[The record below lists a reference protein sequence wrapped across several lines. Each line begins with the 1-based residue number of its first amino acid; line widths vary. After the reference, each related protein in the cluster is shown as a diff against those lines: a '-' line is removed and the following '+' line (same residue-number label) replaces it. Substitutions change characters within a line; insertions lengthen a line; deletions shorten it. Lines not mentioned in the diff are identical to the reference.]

1 MFPRLIKIL
10 IYIIAGLLVLIFGLY
25 YTREATIL
33 VNFKISGVAGSDVAA
48 AGDSAI
54 IFQSIDTS
62 DFVTAPYPSLGDTI
76 LTIGDSA
83 ALPGIWSRTFNRT
96 APLGR
101 EVPISFK
108 HAGDTISAIIRTHES
123 SAEQFYS
130 IGALIMLRLLISL
143 SYLTVGIW
151 AFLKRSDS
159 GAVRA
164 LALFCFAMGSFT
176 ITGVRMEMD
185 GFASF
190 DIPLLSGILSYLGIF
205 AIFFGAFWLNLQIL
219 FPSPRSFVQKYSAAT
234 YATIYAPLSLLLIVA
249 NFIERSQLGYII
261 LSLIGL
267 QIGLGFY
274 FLGRNYARTREPMEK
289 RQIRLVL
296 WGTGAGMSGLLVL
309 PILALFAADWVR
321 QQPQIVII
329 GILIAIFLVLLLSP
343 LSFAYAFGKYRLLEV
358 EGRIRRGTRHFLV
371 TLFLL
376 TAFYVFIYFFSEI
389 FLEFA
394 GIESRT
400 PVLFVALALAVGF
413 APTQKRLS
421 SLLERWIFPER
432 VRLRE
437 MLNDY
442 LRQSLSTTDKDAF
455 WKELE
460 NRFRIALKVDA
471 VTPVLRSVDGGNF
484 VHWNGDLTPFTV
496 ESRFITEISKLVGRP
511 ILRDELEAGRLTEFS
526 PAEREWMDRNQV
538 ALVLPMVLRSEL
550 IGFLGIG
557 LKSEKKDFEPADME
571 ILKSLAYQTAVAAE
585 NITLLEESAEKKRLE
600 AEMSIARRV
609 QEGMLPQT
617 IPVRPGLL
625 IAARSR
631 FCTEVA
637 GDYYDVIEHDAAR
650 TVLAIGDV
658 SGKGAGAALLMSNVQ
673 ASLRTAVGVATDY
686 GDTGSNISLAEIV
699 AKINRLIH
707 RNSQPEQFITFFVAL
722 FDPQTKTLKYVNAGH
737 NPPLVARRGQ
747 KCEELLSGGILLG
760 AVPEM
765 VYEEAVVNLYSGDI
779 LFMYT
784 DGLSESTNA
793 GDEMFGEERI
803 KKFLCAN
810 IEQPPERLLQL
821 LEEEVARFAGN
832 KPLADDFTLL
842 AAKVQ

>member
-1 MFPRLIKIL
+1 MSNLIKIL
-10 IYIIAGLLVLIFGLY
+10 IYIIAVLLILIFGLY

-33 VNFKISGVAGSDVAA
+33 VNFKISGVAGSDVSA

-62 DFVTAPYPSLGDTI
+62 DFVTTPYPSLGDTI

-83 ALPGIWSRTFNRT
+83 ALPGAWSQTFNKT
-96 APLGR
+96 SPPGR

-108 HAGDTISAIIRTHES
+108 HAGDTVRTILRTHS
-123 SAEQFYS
+123 ASAEQFYS
-130 IGALIMLRLLISL
+130 IGALITLRLLISL
-143 SYLTVGIW
+143 SYLAVGIW
-151 AFLKRSDS
+151 AFLKRPDS

-185 GFASF
+185 GFAAF
-190 DIPLLSGILSYLGIF
+190 NIPLMSGILNNLGIL

-219 FPSPRSFVQKYSAAT
+219 FPSPRTFAQKYPVAT
-234 YATIYAPLSLLLIVA
+234 YVIIYAPLILMLIVA
-249 NFIERSQLGYII
+249 NFLEIRLLGYII
-261 LSLIGL
+261 LTLIGL

-274 FLGRNYARTREPMEK
+274 FLGRNYARTREPLEK

-296 WGTGAGMSGLLVL
+296 WGTGAGMTGLLVL
-309 PILALFAADWVR
+309 PILAFLAGDWVR

-358 EGRIRRGTRHFLV
+358 EGRIRRGTRHLLV

-376 TAFYVFIYFFSEI
+376 TTFYVFVYFFSEI

-413 APTQKRLS
+413 APTQKKLS
-421 SLLERWIFPER
+421 SLLENRIFPER

-442 LRQSLSTTDKDAF
+442 LRQSLSTTDKEAF
-455 WKELE
+455 WRELE
-460 NRFRIALKVDA
+460 NRFRMALKVDA
-471 VTPVLRSVDGGNF
+471 VTPVLRSAGGGHF
-484 VHWNGDLTPFTV
+484 VHWNGDKTPFTN
-496 ESRFITEISKLVGRP
+496 ESPFIISISRLGGRP

-526 PAEREWMDRNQV
+526 SAEKEWMDRNQV

-550 IGFLGIG
+550 IGFMGIG
-557 LKSEKKDFEPADME
+557 LKSENKDFEPADME

-617 IPVRPGLL
+617 IPSRPGLQ
-625 IAARSR
+625 IAALSR

-637 GDYYDVIEHDAAR
+637 GDYFDVIEHDAAR

-673 ASLRTAVGVATDY
+673 ASLRTAIGVGTYYV
-686 GDTGSNISLAEIV
+686 DTGANISLAEIV
-699 AKINRLIH
+699 AKINRLIY

-722 FDPQTKTLKYVNAGH
+722 FDPENCTLKYVNAGH
-737 NPPLVARRGQ
+737 NPPLVVRRNGQ
-747 KCEELLSGGILLG
+747 CEELLSGGILLG
-760 AVPEM
+760 AVPDM
-765 VYEEAVVNLYSGDI
+765 AYEEEVISLNDGDLI
-779 LFMYT
+779 FMYT
-784 DGLSESTNA
+784 DGLSESTSPQ
-793 GDEMFGEERI
+793 DEMFGEERI
-803 KKFLCAN
+803 KNFLCAN
-810 IEQPPERLLQL
+810 IEQTPDNLLQL
-821 LEEEVARFAGN
+821 LEDEVARFGGN
-832 KPLADDFTLL
+832 LPLADDFTLL
-842 AAKVQ
+842 AAKVK